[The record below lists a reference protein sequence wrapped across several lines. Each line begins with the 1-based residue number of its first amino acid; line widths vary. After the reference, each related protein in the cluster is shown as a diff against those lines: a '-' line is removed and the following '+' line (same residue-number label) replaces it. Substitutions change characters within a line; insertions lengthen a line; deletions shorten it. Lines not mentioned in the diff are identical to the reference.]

1 MTTGFAS
8 AGFILKGGVP
18 DYCDRLLV
26 VRLSSMGDV
35 AIAVHAVEAL
45 RRAYPRMEI
54 TVLTRPRFIPLFRD
68 IPRIGFFPLD
78 LQGRHRGVRGLVRLW
93 SDLKELG
100 IDSVADLHDVLRT
113 KILRTLLRMSGCRVS
128 VIDKGRADKALLV
141 RPENKLLVQLTPTLA
156 RYCQTLLELGLQVR
170 PPVVRTCRPR
180 PLDGVPGSLMPEK
193 RGLWIGVAP
202 FAGHRGKAY
211 PEPLAEQLVEG
222 LALHSQRVV
231 IFGGG
236 EPEREFARRME
247 RRGDNIV
254 SAVGVC
260 DLGGELDLISNL
272 DAIVTMDSA
281 VMHMASLVGTRA
293 VSLWGATHPYAGFY
307 GFGQREEDIVQADM
321 PCRPCSGYGERACRY
336 GDYRCLTA
344 ISPQQVIDRVM
355 APLRRAAQTGEK
367 RAAVR
372 SRKRAE
378 KVPG

>member
-8 AGFILKGGVP
+8 AGLILKGGVP
-18 DYCDRLLV
+18 DYCDHLLV

-93 SDLKELG
+93 SELMEQG

-113 KILRTLLRMSGCRVS
+113 KVLRTLLRMSGCRVS

-141 RPENKLLVQLTPTLA
+141 RPENKLLVRLTPTLA
-156 RYCQTLLELGLQVR
+156 RYCQTLLELGLKVR

-236 EPEREFARRME
+236 EPEREFACRME

-321 PCRPCSGYGERACRY
+321 PCRPCSVYGERPCRY
-336 GDYRCLTA
+336 GDYRCLTS

-355 APLRRAAQTGEK
+355 APLRRAAQGEGE
-367 RAAVR
+367 RTAVGR
-372 SRKRAE
+372 RKRAG

>member
-321 PCRPCSGYGERACRY
+321 PCRPCSVYGERACRY